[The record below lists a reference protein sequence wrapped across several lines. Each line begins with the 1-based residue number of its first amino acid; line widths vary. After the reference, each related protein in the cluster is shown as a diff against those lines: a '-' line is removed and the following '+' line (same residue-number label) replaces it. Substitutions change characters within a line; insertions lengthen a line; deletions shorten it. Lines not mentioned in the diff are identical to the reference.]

1 VSATASSR
9 GLPGRRAELVF
20 AYLAAE
26 HHRVVSRD
34 ELADALWP
42 DRLPSSWSA
51 ALRGVVTEVRR
62 FLDDGGL
69 DAEHILATVRSGY
82 QLVLPA
88 GVVTDLDVVRGDLAE
103 ASAALRASDGA
114 GATGPAG
121 RVSLLCGLPF
131 LPEHEGEWVAGV
143 RRELQRARA
152 RALALE
158 AEARAMAGDSAGA
171 VDAAVRLVEV
181 EPFDESAHQ
190 LRIRLLAEAG
200 DGAGALRAFEHCR
213 EVLMSELG
221 VEPSLETAA
230 ARLAVPVRR
239 GPTSAPAQAPTLA
252 AAADHDL
259 APVQHPAETSGSGLD
274 RLGVLVVED
283 HDFQRRTLVQ
293 ILASL
298 GVAWVD
304 AAADGAE
311 ALDRLTRPPTPDIII
326 CDIDMPEMDGVELVR
341 HIAERDP
348 GSAIIITSGLDA
360 SVLRAVEALGSGYG
374 LEVRGALAKPLT
386 ARRLCE
392 VLFTCTPRC
401 SGPSDDSPPNSVTAD
416 DVRRALAAG
425 VMTAHFQPRLD
436 LATGELCAV
445 VATARWPADDPG
457 RIPPAAFLAAAARAQ
472 LLGAV
477 TDQLLSVSC
486 RLLKGAAGLNPEVAV
501 EVPVPGPCLLDVA
514 LADRW
519 AQIVSRHQFPC
530 SQVVAAVDAR
540 DNPTGPTVLDV
551 MTRLRL
557 KGFGLTLHGFDGGPA
572 ARAHA
577 ERLPLTGLALAGRL
591 VSGAGAEPPRRDLLE
606 AALDSAGRLGL
617 PLVAEGCDG
626 EADFEMLLALGCRQV
641 QGAFLGAPMPAH
653 QLHHWIQAWPIG
665 IAERA

>member
-1 VSATASSR
+1 MSATASSR

-42 DRLPSSWSA
+42 DRLPSTWSA

-103 ASAALRASDGA
+103 ASAALRAIDGA

-121 RVSLLCGLPF
+121 RVSLLCSLPF

-158 AEARAMAGDSAGA
+158 AEARAMVGDTAGA
-171 VDAAVRLVEV
+171 IDAAARLVDV

-200 DGAGALRAFEHCR
+200 DGAGAVRAFEHCR
-213 EVLMSELG
+213 EVLISELG

-230 ARLAVPVRR
+230 ARLSVPVRSGR
-239 GPTSAPAQAPTLA
+239 RRRPPPAVGTIWHAGDANPGVALEA
-252 AAADHDL
+252 N
-259 APVQHPAETSGSGLD
+259 GSRLD

-293 ILASL
+293 ILGSL

-311 ALDRLTRPPTPDIII
+311 ALGRLTRQPTPDVII
-326 CDIDMPEMDGVELVR
+326 CDIDMPMMDGVELVR

-386 ARRLCE
+386 ARRLSE
-392 VLFTCTPRC
+392 VLLTCTPRC
-401 SGPSDDSPPNSVTAD
+401 SGPSDDSPPISVTAD

-436 LATGELCAV
+436 LSTGELCAV
-445 VATARWPADDPG
+445 VATARWPSDDPG
-457 RIPPAAFLAAAARAQ
+457 RIPPSAYLAAAARAQ

-477 TDQLLSVSC
+477 TDQLLQVSC
-486 RLLKGAAGLNPEVAV
+486 RLLKGAAGLNPGVAV

-519 AQIVSRHQFPC
+519 ADIVSRHQFPR
-530 SQVVAAVDAR
+530 SRVVAAVEAR
-540 DNPTGPTVLDV
+540 DNPTGPTELDV

-577 ERLPLTGLALAGRL
+577 ERLPLTGLTLAGRL
-591 VSGAGAEPPRRDLLE
+591 VSGAGNQPLRRDLLE
-606 AALDSAGRLGL
+606 AALDAAGRLGL

-641 QGAFLGAPMPAH
+641 QGQFLGVPMPAH
-653 QLHHWIQAWPIG
+653 QLHQWIQAWPIG
-665 IAERA
+665 ITERA